1 MGLAQEEGP
10 GSAELPVPRG
20 DRQPWP
26 SEVAV
31 PPRAA
36 VQGEALEPDC
46 QFQILEPPP
55 TNPPVF
61 SQKSCVTSVSLPLVL
76 CERGTAVVFAPR
88 LVRGSGALNTQG
100 AGRCRRW
107 GVVVISMVGS
117 KGAFRN
123 ED

>member
-55 TNPPVF
+55 RQPASVLSKKLCNFREPP
-61 SQKSCVTSVSLPLVL
+61 SCPLRKGDGSSICPTVS
-76 CERGTAVVFAPR
+76 AR
-88 LVRGSGALNTQG
+88 LRRAQH
-100 AGRCRRW
+100 AGRRAVQALGGGCYQHGGKQR
-107 GVVVISMVGS
+107 GVPQ
-117 KGAFRN
+117 
-123 ED
+123 